1 MRDRCADIL
10 LWPSFLPEELTRFC
24 AVLIGKLF
32 IVEIMNQTDD
42 PPLLLIPAALP
53 GNVSHHSFDGI
64 GMLSQTVALVILMEK
79 F

>member
-1 MRDRCADIL
+1 
-10 LWPSFLPEELTRFC
+10 
-24 AVLIGKLF
+24 LIGKLF

-42 PPLLLIPAALP
+42 PPLLLILAALP

-64 GMLSQTVALVILMEK
+64 GMLSQTVAPVMLMEK